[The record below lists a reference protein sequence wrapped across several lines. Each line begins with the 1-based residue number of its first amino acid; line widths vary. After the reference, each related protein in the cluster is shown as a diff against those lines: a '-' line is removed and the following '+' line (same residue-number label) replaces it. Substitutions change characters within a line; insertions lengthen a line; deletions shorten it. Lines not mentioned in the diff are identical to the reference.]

1 MLTSPLPETVLE
13 DQAAAMPD
21 VSSDSAADF
30 IGLPTLMTLAFNN
43 SPELV
48 ALGTSLYER
57 VKANPMD
64 ANALLDIAIYLILRG
79 ETKVALSMQ
88 AIALKT
94 QQIYHYKRPAIPA
107 KLRVLALL
115 GPGDLMANSPFE
127 FLIENQ
133 AIALDLMYITPT
145 LGLPESIPEHDVLL
159 VAISESDDNQLLLAQ
174 ATSYLNHWP
183 RPVINHPSRIS
194 QLSRDSS
201 CAKLSHLPG
210 VVMPPAKR
218 VARTTLEACCR
229 PTDSAALLA
238 EQLSGID
245 YPIIIRPIDSHA
257 GNGLSKIESVSDLT
271 GYLVQSPEDHFFVA
285 PFIDYSNDDG
295 LFRKY
300 RIILIGGKP
309 YVCHM
314 AISARWMVHYL
325 NADMLENADHRAE
338 EAQCMANFDQTFA
351 LQHATAFN
359 AIYQQLGL
367 DYVGIDCAQTPDGK
381 LLIFE
386 VDSNMIVH
394 NMDSA
399 EIFPYKKIQMPKLF
413 NAFGQML
420 AQRCG
425 ASL

>member
-1 MLTSPLPETVLE
+1 
-13 DQAAAMPD
+13 
-21 VSSDSAADF
+21 
-30 IGLPTLMTLAFNN
+30 
-43 SPELV
+43 
-48 ALGTSLYER
+48 
-57 VKANPMD
+57 
-64 ANALLDIAIYLILRG
+64 
-79 ETKVALSMQ
+79 
-88 AIALKT
+88 
-94 QQIYHYKRPAIPA
+94 
-107 KLRVLALL
+107 
-115 GPGDLMANSPFE
+115 
-127 FLIENQ
+127 
-133 AIALDLMYITPT
+133 
-145 LGLPESIPEHDVLL
+145 
-159 VAISESDDNQLLLAQ
+159 
-174 ATSYLNHWP
+174 
-183 RPVINHPSRIS
+183 
-194 QLSRDSS
+194 
-201 CAKLSHLPG
+201 
-210 VVMPPAKR
+210 MPPAKR